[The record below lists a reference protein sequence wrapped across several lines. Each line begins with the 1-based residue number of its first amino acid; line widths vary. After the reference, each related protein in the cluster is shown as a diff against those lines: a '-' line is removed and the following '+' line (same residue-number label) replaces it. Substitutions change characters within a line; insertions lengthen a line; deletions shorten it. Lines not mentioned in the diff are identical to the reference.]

1 MALGGPVRWSESF
14 QDTADGSEKSLE
26 SSAVPLFAA
35 DSPRDASR
43 RAADGLEKSLQ
54 ASAVDRFADFL
65 RLLEEE
71 GFEYAVVGGMAVA
84 AYAHTDGC
92 PRPPR

>member
-1 MALGGPVRWSESF
+1 
-14 QDTADGSEKSLE
+14 
-26 SSAVPLFAA
+26 
-35 DSPRDASR
+35 
-43 RAADGLEKSLQ
+43 
-54 ASAVDRFADFL
+54 
-65 RLLEEE
+65 LLEEE